1 MTQEV
6 DFYRSI
12 IDGARR
18 FATEGHSSVETVQWL
33 YSEVRVAL
41 DGRPAIFPFMN
52 VLFKTFELDYATA
65 LHTQH
70 WSGFEWGGH
79 LSDDELEQLLSPLIP
94 RADDLFPGRA

>member
-1 MTQEV
+1 MSIIQEI

-18 FATEGHSSVETVQWL
+18 FATEGHSSVETVQC
-33 YSEVRVAL
+33 
-41 DGRPAIFPFMN
+41 
-52 VLFKTFELDYATA
+52 KTFELDYATA

-70 WSGFEWGGH
+70 WSGFGWGGH

-94 RADDLFPGRA
+94 RADERFPGRACLLSAGLEECEHLLGGVR